1 MGRLS
6 SYYAVLKPERT
17 LANVMTTAAGF
28 LLASA
33 WRVDVLLLSAT
44 IVGTS
49 LIVASACAVNNATDR
64 GIDAKMPRTQKRALV
79 SGDVSLRNVLLLAIV
94 FGIVGFGLLIAYVN
108 WLTVIVGAVGYID
121 YVVLYAWTKRHT
133 VHSTL
138 VGTISGAAPIVA
150 GYVAVT
156 NRIDATALLLG
167 LAMVFWQMAHFFA
180 IAVYRTKD
188 YRAAKLP
195 VFAVI
200 RGRAQ
205 TKQRIMLYIVL
216 FAASLP
222 LLVVVGGLS
231 TVVLIVL
238 LPVTIRWL
246 WLGFSPVLTSD
257 AQWGRQMFGSSLAVL
272 LLFCGLLAFGTVLP

>member
-1 MGRLS
+1 MRQLS
-6 SYYAVLKPERT
+6 LYYAVIKPERT

-33 WRVDVLLLSAT
+33 GAIDGVRLVAT
-44 IVGTS
+44 IAGTS

-64 GIDAKMPRTQKRALV
+64 SVDSKMPRTQHRALV
-79 SGDVSLRNVLLLAIV
+79 TKDVSLGSVVLLALV
-94 FGIVGFGLLIAYVN
+94 FGIAGFVLLISYVN
-108 WLTVIVGAVGYID
+108 RLTAIVGAIGYID
-121 YVVLYAWTKRHT
+121 YVLLYAWAKRHT
-133 VHSTL
+133 VQSTL

-156 NRIDATALLLG
+156 NHFDATAVLLG

-180 IAVYRTKD
+180 IAVYREKD
-188 YRAAKLP
+188 YRAARLP

-200 RGRAQ
+200 RGSAL
-205 TKQRIMLYIVL
+205 TKRQIMLYIVL

-222 LLVVVGGLS
+222 LLVVVGDLS
-231 TVVLIVL
+231 TIVLIVL
-238 LPVTIRWL
+238 LPLTIRWL
-246 WLGFSPVLTSD
+246 WLGFSPALTD
-257 AQWGRQMFGSSLAVL
+257 MQWGRQMFGSSLVVL